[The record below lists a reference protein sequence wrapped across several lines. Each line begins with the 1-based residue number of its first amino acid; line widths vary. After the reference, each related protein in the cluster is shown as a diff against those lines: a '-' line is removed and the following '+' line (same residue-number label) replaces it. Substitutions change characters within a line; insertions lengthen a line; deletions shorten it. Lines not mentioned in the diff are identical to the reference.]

1 MVIKVSVIKLDNP
14 TILEQAADVIRDG
27 GIIIYPT
34 DTLYGFGVD
43 AGNDAAVERLSSIK
57 GRQGPWSIAVADLEM
72 LVQYTDIPEIH
83 RRKVKETLPGP
94 VTLILPASDSEISS
108 SIISDHHSIGIR
120 IPDHPFPISL
130 IQRLGFPITSTSV
143 NRTGMP
149 ALIDPREIK
158 REFDDEFNLLID
170 AGLLP
175 KSKGSTIINLIG
187 KTMQIVRD

>member
-1 MVIKVSVIKLDNP
+1 MSVVKLDNP
-14 TILEQAADVIRDG
+14 TIVEQAADVIRDG
-27 GIIIYPT
+27 GVIIYPT

-43 AGNDAAVERLSSIK
+43 AGNDTAVERLSTIK
-57 GRQGPWSIAVADLEM
+57 GRPGPWSIAVSNMEM
-72 LVQYTDIPEIH
+72 LKRYADIPEIYIST
-83 RRKVKETLPGP
+83 VEDTLPGP

-130 IQRLGFPITSTSV
+130 IQQLGFPITSTSV

-149 ALIDPREIK
+149 ALNDPRQIK

-175 KSKGSTIINLIG
+175 KSKGSTIIDLTG

>member
-27 GIIIYPT
+27 GVIIYPT

-72 LVQYTDIPEIH
+72 LKRYADIPEIYIST
-83 RRKVKETLPGP
+83 VEDTLPGP

-149 ALIDPREIK
+149 ALNDPREIK

-175 KSKGSTIINLIG
+175 KSKGSTIIDLTG

>member
-1 MVIKVSVIKLDNP
+1 MVIKVSVVKLDNP
-14 TILEQAADVIRDG
+14 TILEQVADVIRDG
-27 GIIIYPT
+27 GVIIYPT

-43 AGNDAAVERLSSIK
+43 AGNDTAVERLSTIK
-57 GRQGPWSIAVADLEM
+57 GRPGPWSIAVSNMEM
-72 LVQYTDIPEIH
+72 LKRYADIPEIYIST
-83 RRKVKETLPGP
+83 VEDTLPGP

-130 IQRLGFPITSTSV
+130 IQQLGFPITSTSV

-149 ALIDPREIK
+149 ALNDPRQIK

-175 KSKGSTIINLIG
+175 KSKGSTIIDLTG

>member
-43 AGNDAAVERLSSIK
+43 AGNDAAVERLSTIK
-57 GRQGPWSIAVADLEM
+57 GRPGPWSIAVADLEM
-72 LVQYTDIPEIH
+72 LKRYADIPEIYIST
-83 RRKVKETLPGP
+83 VEDTLPGP

-143 NRTGMP
+143 NRTGML
-149 ALIDPREIK
+149 ALNDPREIK

-175 KSKGSTIINLIG
+175 KSKGSTIIDLTG

>member
-27 GIIIYPT
+27 GVIIYPT

-43 AGNDAAVERLSSIK
+43 AGNDAAVERLSTIK
-57 GRQGPWSIAVADLEM
+57 GRPGPWSIAVADLEM
-72 LVQYTDIPEIH
+72 LKRYADIPEIYIST
-83 RRKVKETLPGP
+83 VEDTLPGP

-130 IQRLGFPITSTSV
+130 IQQLGFPITSTSV

-149 ALIDPREIK
+149 ALNDPRQIK

-175 KSKGSTIINLIG
+175 KSKGSTIIDLTG

>member
-43 AGNDAAVERLSSIK
+43 AGNDAAVERLSTIK
-57 GRQGPWSIAVADLEM
+57 GRPGPWSIAVADLEM
-72 LVQYTDIPEIH
+72 LKRYADIPEIYIST
-83 RRKVKETLPGP
+83 VEDTLPGP

-130 IQRLGFPITSTSV
+130 IQQLGFPITSTSV

-149 ALIDPREIK
+149 ALNDPRQIK

-175 KSKGSTIINLIG
+175 KSKGSTIIDLTG

>member
-27 GIIIYPT
+27 GVIIYPT

-72 LVQYTDIPEIH
+72 LKRYADIPEIYIST
-83 RRKVKETLPGP
+83 VEDTLPGP

-130 IQRLGFPITSTSV
+130 IQQLGFPITSTSV

-149 ALIDPREIK
+149 ALNDPRQIK

-175 KSKGSTIINLIG
+175 KSKGSTIIDLTG

>member
-1 MVIKVSVIKLDNP
+1 MVIKVSVVKLDNP

-27 GIIIYPT
+27 GVIIYPT

-43 AGNDAAVERLSSIK
+43 AGNDAAVERLSTIK
-57 GRQGPWSIAVADLEM
+57 GRPGPWSIAVADLEM
-72 LVQYTDIPEIH
+72 LKRYADIPEIYIST
-83 RRKVKETLPGP
+83 VEDTLPGP

-149 ALIDPREIK
+149 ALNDPRQIK

-175 KSKGSTIINLIG
+175 KSKGSTIIDLTG

>member
-1 MVIKVSVIKLDNP
+1 MVIKVSVVKLDNP

-43 AGNDAAVERLSSIK
+43 AGNDAAVERLSTIK
-57 GRQGPWSIAVADLEM
+57 GRPGPWSIAVADLEM
-72 LVQYTDIPEIH
+72 LKRYADIPEIYIST
-83 RRKVKETLPGP
+83 VEDTLPGP

-130 IQRLGFPITSTSV
+130 IQQLGFPITSTSV

-149 ALIDPREIK
+149 ALNDPRQIK

>member
-1 MVIKVSVIKLDNP
+1 MSVVKLDNP

-27 GIIIYPT
+27 GVIIYPT

-43 AGNDAAVERLSSIK
+43 AGNDAAVERLSTIK
-57 GRQGPWSIAVADLEM
+57 GRPGPWSIAVADLEM
-72 LVQYTDIPEIH
+72 LKRYADIPEIYIST
-83 RRKVKETLPGP
+83 VEDTLPGP

-149 ALIDPREIK
+149 ALNDPRQIK

-175 KSKGSTIINLIG
+175 KSKGSTIIDLTG

>member
-43 AGNDAAVERLSSIK
+43 ARNDAAVERLSTIK

-72 LVQYTDIPEIH
+72 LKRYADIPEIYIST
-83 RRKVKETLPGP
+83 VEDTLPGP

-130 IQRLGFPITSTSV
+130 IQQLGFPITSTSV

-149 ALIDPREIK
+149 ALNDPRQIK

-175 KSKGSTIINLIG
+175 KSKGSTIIDLTG